1 MLCLLFV
8 KGFLLLSMLL
18 LWPVVVVVAGCQN
31 VKLSALEH
39 VAHSFLLTLRKHK
52 AQDLKHIPLIGP
64 RVKCKHKACDQSHV
78 PPPPPLLPH
87 TPQTPAKKQSQP
99 VC

>member
-1 MLCLLFV
+1 
-8 KGFLLLSMLL
+8 MLL
-18 LWPVVVVVAGCQN
+18 LPVAIVVVVVSVVVAGCQN

-52 AQDLKHIPLIGP
+52 AQDLKHIPLIGSS
-64 RVKCKHKACDQSHV
+64 VKCKHKASDRSHV
-78 PPPPPLLPH
+78 SPPSAPPPPPLTL
-87 TPQTPAKKQSQP
+87 TS